1 VGGGDPAALPIERP
15 TKFETVRNM
24 RTTRALGT
32 SIPTSYLLR
41 ADEVIERGKREFITL
56 VAPPLEI
63 TQYPPQSILG
73 EVIT

>member
-1 VGGGDPAALPIERP
+1 MSQAQ
-15 TKFETVRNM
+15 
-24 RTTRALGT
+24 
-32 SIPTSYLLR
+32 
-41 ADEVIERGKREFITL
+41 FITL